1 MLQIS
6 LDTNLSEVYLDN
18 LFLSFLCV
26 FEILVK
32 MVLSSR
38 IFSTPIIVSFS
49 LLVIC
54 CGITYGTETD
64 ILCLKRV
71 KESLKDPNNYLQN
84 WDFNN
89 KTEGSICKFTGVE
102 CWHPDENRVL
112 NLKLSN
118 MGLKGEFPRGIQNCS
133 SLTGLDF
140 SLNSL
145 SKTIPDDISKL
156 VTFVTNLDLS
166 SNDFTGQ
173 IPVSLAN
180 CTYLN
185 NIKLDQN
192 QLTGQI
198 PPEFAQLT
206 RLKTFSVSNNLL
218 SGQVPNF
225 KQAIVT
231 ADSFANN
238 SGLCGPP
245 LEACKDKSSKT
256 NTAVI
261 AGAAVGG
268 VTLAAL
274 GVGVGLLFFV
284 RSVSHRKK
292 EEDPEGNKWARIL
305 KGTKKIKVS
314 MFEKSI
320 SKMNLSDLMK
330 ATNNFSKSNVIGTGR
345 SGTVYKAVLDDGT
358 SLMVKRLLESQ
369 HSEQEFTA
377 EMATLGTVRHRNL
390 VPLLGFCLAKKER
403 LLVYKNMPNGTLH
416 DKLHPDVGECTME
429 WSVRLKIAIGAAKGF
444 AWLHHNCNPRIIHR
458 NISSKCILL
467 DVDFEPKISDFG
479 LARLMN
485 PIDTHLSTFVNGE
498 FGDLGYV
505 APEYTTTLV
514 ATPKG
519 DVYSFG
525 TVLLELVTGERP
537 THIAKA
543 PETFKGNLVE
553 WIMQLSVNS
562 KLKDAIDESLVGK
575 GVDHEL
581 FQFLKVACNCVASTP
596 KERPT
601 MFEVYQFLRDI
612 GSRYNFITEDEI
624 MILTD
629 TGDAGKLEE
638 LIVAREGHN

>member
-1 MLQIS
+1 
-6 LDTNLSEVYLDN
+6 
-18 LFLSFLCV
+18 
-26 FEILVK
+26 

-38 IFSTPIIVSFS
+38 IFNTHVIVSFF
-49 LLVIC
+49 LLISC
-54 CGITYGTETD
+54 SMTYGTDSD
-64 ILCLKRV
+64 IFCLKSIH
-71 KESLKDPNNYLQN
+71 ESLKDPNNYLEN
-84 WDFNN
+84 WNFDN
-89 KTEGSICKFTGVE
+89 KTEGFLCKFTGVE

-112 NLKLSN
+112 NLKLPN
-118 MGLKGEFPRGIQNCS
+118 MGLKGEFPRGIRNCS

-145 SKTIPDDISKL
+145 SKAIPDDISNL
-156 VTFVTNLDLS
+156 LNFVVTLDLS
-166 SNDFTGQ
+166 SNDFTGV
-173 IPVSLAN
+173 IPLSLAN

-185 NIKLDQN
+185 SLKLDRN

-198 PPEFAQLT
+198 PLEFASLT
-206 RLKTFSVSNNLL
+206 RLKMFTVSNNLL
-218 SGQVPNF
+218 TGQVPNF
-225 KQAIVT
+225 GKNVAIT
-231 ADSFANN
+231 EADYANN
-238 SGLCGPP
+238 SALCGPP
-245 LEACKDKSSKT
+245 LKACTASSKT

-274 GVGVGLLFFV
+274 GVAVGLFFYV
-284 RSVSHRKK
+284 RRVSHRKK

-358 SLMVKRLLESQ
+358 SLMVKRLQESQ

-416 DKLHPDVGECTME
+416 DQLHPDAGECTME
-429 WSVRLKIAIGAAKGF
+429 WSIRLKIAIGAAKGF

-458 NISSKCILL
+458 NISSKCIML
-467 DVDFEPKISDFG
+467 DTDFEPKISDFG

-537 THIAKA
+537 THVAKA

-562 KLKDAIDESLVGK
+562 SLKDAIDESLVGK

-581 FQFLKVACNCVASTP
+581 FQFLKVACNCVTSTP

-601 MFEVYQFLRDI
+601 MFEVYQFLREI

-624 MILTD
+624 MVLTD
-629 TGDAGKLEE
+629 DGNAGKLEE
-638 LIVAREGHN
+638 LIVAR

>member
-1 MLQIS
+1 
-6 LDTNLSEVYLDN
+6 
-18 LFLSFLCV
+18 
-26 FEILVK
+26 

-38 IFSTPIIVSFS
+38 IFNT
-49 LLVIC
+49 
-54 CGITYGTETD
+54 
-64 ILCLKRV
+64 
-71 KESLKDPNNYLQN
+71 
-84 WDFNN
+84 
-89 KTEGSICKFTGVE
+89 
-102 CWHPDENRVL
+102 H
-112 NLKLSN
+112 
-118 MGLKGEFPRGIQNCS
+118 
-133 SLTGLDF
+133 
-140 SLNSL
+140 
-145 SKTIPDDISKL
+145 
-156 VTFVTNLDLS
+156 
-166 SNDFTGQ
+166 
-173 IPVSLAN
+173 A
-180 CTYLN
+180 CT
-185 NIKLDQN
+185 
-192 QLTGQI
+192 T
-198 PPEFAQLT
+198 
-206 RLKTFSVSNNLL
+206 
-218 SGQVPNF
+218 
-225 KQAIVT
+225 
-231 ADSFANN
+231 
-238 SGLCGPP
+238 
-245 LEACKDKSSKT
+245 SSKT

-274 GVGVGLLFFV
+274 GVAVGLFFYV
-284 RSVSHRKK
+284 RRVSHRKK

-345 SGTVYKAVLDDGT
+345 SGTVYKAVLNDGT
-358 SLMVKRLLESQ
+358 SLMVKRLQESQ

-416 DKLHPDVGECTME
+416 DQLHPDAGECTME
-429 WSVRLKIAIGAAKGF
+429 WSLRLKIAIGAAKGF

-467 DVDFEPKISDFG
+467 DTDFEPKISDFG

-505 APEYTTTLV
+505 APEYTTTLL

-537 THIAKA
+537 THVAKA

-562 KLKDAIDESLVGK
+562 SLKEAIDESLVGK

-581 FQFLKVACNCVASTP
+581 FQFLKVACNCVTSTP

-601 MFEVYQFLRDI
+601 MFEVYQFLREI

-624 MILTD
+624 MVLTD
-629 TGDAGKLEE
+629 DGNAGKLEE
-638 LIVAREGHN
+638 LIVAR